1 MLHPLHHTLISSHSK
16 LYSQNIPLH
25 TPHCTLHK
33 PNATLYTVH
42 CTTLFS
48 FAPHTPLFYSWHS
61 AVPTVDSTFPSLLF
75 TYTPHFILSTQDPT
89 HHTHSL
95 HFPDSTLHP
104 FNTLHSTPHSKFS
117 TPHSTLCASFPQ
129 FTHHKLR
136 PILQPFHLSLFS
148 FQITIEFFSTLHTRQ
163 PTLSTRQTSRLCYQ
177 SNICYYHDLHQRPI
191 PPRSAQSQ
199 TLRPPTYYDR
209 IKSVGC
215 AASGHPFWSVSFRW
229 WVRSRKRKES
239 VKCGVYRKDCAV
251 QKVNSAL
258 WSVKCREWSAGP
270 PHQHR
275 DARGHPLNQEETR
288 GHQNNMSCE
297 TSNIVD
303 TLSNIVVC
311 QKVSREPQ

>member
-25 TPHCTLHK
+25 TPHFTLPN

-61 AVPTVDSTFPSLLF
+61 AVPTVDSTFPSLHF

-104 FNTLHSTPHSKFS
+104 LNTLHSTPHSKFS
-117 TPHSTLCASFPQ
+117 TPHSTLYAPFSTIYTPQVTPHTPTISLLTLLFPDHNR
-129 FTHHKLR
+129 FF
-136 PILQPFHLSLFS
+136 FH
-148 FQITIEFFSTLHTRQ
+148 TLHTRQ

-177 SNICYYHDLHQRPI
+177 LNICYYHDLHQRLI

-199 TLRPPTYYDR
+199 TLRPPTHYDR
-209 IKSVGC
+209 IKSVGWPLQ
-215 AASGHPFWSVSFRW
+215 GIHF
-229 WVRSRKRKES
+229 
-239 VKCGVYRKDCAV
+239 GV
-251 QKVNSAL
+251 
-258 WSVKCREWSAGP
+258 
-270 PHQHR
+270 
-275 DARGHPLNQEETR
+275 
-288 GHQNNMSCE
+288 
-297 TSNIVD
+297 
-303 TLSNIVVC
+303 
-311 QKVSREPQ
+311 